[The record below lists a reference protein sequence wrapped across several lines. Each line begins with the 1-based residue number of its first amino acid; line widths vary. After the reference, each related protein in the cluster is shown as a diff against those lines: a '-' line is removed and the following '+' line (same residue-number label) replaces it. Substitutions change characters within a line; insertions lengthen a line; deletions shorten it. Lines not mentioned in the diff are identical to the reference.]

1 MVALAGFHNLLAV
14 AYTHH
19 VCCWAYGEAGGWEY
33 VGSSPMY
40 ESRIERVAL
49 NVKHGPRL
57 DTVVAVAMGG
67 KIRLWEF
74 CGSTAP
80 PPMHATSARPASP
93 PQPAPLGQPAQA
105 QAAPAAGD
113 AFDLTVPIDDLF
125 FIGNQL
131 IATSQTGK
139 IGVRN
144 AVTRAWQRQD
154 VKPILCH
161 DRAGSLLL
169 LGCGDGSI
177 YSVDLE
183 KFPLRMKD
191 NDLLVN
197 HLHADPD
204 SEGISALS
212 VYSTA
217 SAGADKCLEIA
228 YGTTKGKVR
237 VVIQACCSRV

>member
-1 MVALAGFHNLLAV
+1 
-14 AYTHH
+14 
-19 VCCWAYGEAGGWEY
+19 VCCWAYGEAGGWEV
-33 VGSSPMY
+33 VGRSPLF
-40 ESRIERVAL
+40 EARIQKVAL
-49 NVKHGPRL
+49 NVKLGPRL
-57 DTVVAVAMGG
+57 DTVVAVAMDS

-74 CGSTAP
+74 CGGATP
-80 PPMHATSARPASP
+80 PNMQQQLLQLVPRPASP
-93 PQPAPLGQPAQA
+93 PHSAPQPAP
-105 QAAPAAGD
+105 AAPLSD

-131 IATSQTGK
+131 IATSKTGK

-161 DRAGSLLL
+161 DRAASLLI
-169 LGCGDGSI
+169 LGCADGSI

-228 YGTTKGKVR
+228 YGTDKGKVR
-237 VVIQACCSRV
+237 VVIQVCVRFD